1 MQFKSVIATLAFT
14 AMAANAAPVK
24 ARQAIDIDQA
34 LDQAEAM
41 YNNPQYVQVYGSQVM
56 SLVSA
61 QMTDKNPSEAD
72 VYSAFLSAKA
82 SMGPSLVS
90 EAVDSMDA
98 IIEQLGVGGEAGAQL
113 SQMMSQLHDS
123 SVISRLS
130 DMINKM
136 LDKVAEEYK
145 DGDIGTPT
153 ALTNDGKESQTSSK
167 STAVDDD
174 NSTAEEDD
182 KSTAEE
188 DDKSTAA
195 DDEKSTAEEDDKK
208 STAADDDKKSSKG
221 DDDASDDESETSGAS
236 SKTMGMFVMSVGAV
250 AGAMAALF

>member
-24 ARQAIDIDQA
+24 ARQEIDIDQA

-41 YNNPQYVQVYGSQVM
+41 YNNPQYVQIYGSQVM

-167 STAVDDD
+167 STAAD
-174 NSTAEEDD
+174 DD

-195 DDEKSTAEEDDKK
+195 DDEKSTAADDDKSTAADDEK

-250 AGAMAALF
+250 AGAMAAFF

>member
-98 IIEQLGVGGEAGAQL
+98 IIEQLGMGGEAGAQL

-167 STAVDDD
+167 STAAD
-174 NSTAEEDD
+174 DD

-195 DDEKSTAEEDDKK
+195 DDEKSTAADDDKK
-208 STAADDDKKSSKG
+208 STAEEDDKKSSKG
-221 DDDASDDESETSGAS
+221 DDDASDDDESETSGAS
-236 SKTMGMFVMSVGAV
+236 SKTMGMFVMSVGA
-250 AGAMAALF
+250 

>member
-1 MQFKSVIATLAFT
+1 
-14 AMAANAAPVK
+14 MAANAAPVK
-24 ARQAIDIDQA
+24 ARQEIDIDQA

-41 YNNPQYVQVYGSQVM
+41 YNNPQYVQAYGSQVM

-61 QMTDKNPSEAD
+61 QMTEKNPSEAD
-72 VYSAFLSAKA
+72 VYSAFLSSKA

-90 EAVDSMDA
+90 EAFDSMEA
-98 IIEQLGVGGEAGAQL
+98 VIEQLGVNGEAGAQL
-113 SQMMSQLHDS
+113 SQMMSQFRDS
-123 SVISRLS
+123 SVISRMS
-130 DMINKM
+130 DMLNKL

-153 ALTNDGKESQTSSK
+153 ALTNDGKESQTSGK
-167 STAVDDD
+167 STAGD
-174 NSTAEEDD
+174 DD
-182 KSTAEE
+182 KSTAED

-195 DDEKSTAEEDDKK
+195 DDDKKSTAADDEK

-250 AGAMAALF
+250 AGAMAAFF

>member
-1 MQFKSVIATLAFT
+1 MQFKGVIAMLAFT

-24 ARQAIDIDQA
+24 ARQELDIDQA
-34 LDQAEAM
+34 LDQAEAL
-41 YNNPQYVQVYGSQVM
+41 YNNPQYIELYGSQVM

-61 QMTDKNPSEAD
+61 QMTEANPSEAD
-72 VYSAFLSAKA
+72 VYSAFLSLKA
-82 SMGPSLVS
+82 SIGPSLVS

-98 IIEQLGVGGEAGAQL
+98 IIEQLGVGGQAGAQL
-113 SQMMSQLHDS
+113 SQIMSQMHDT

-153 ALTNDGKESQTSSK
+153 AGTNDDKESQ
-167 STAVDDD
+167 AGG
-174 NSTAEEDD
+174 
-182 KSTAEE
+182 
-188 DDKSTAA
+188 
-195 DDEKSTAEEDDKK
+195 
-208 STAADDDKKSSKG
+208 KSSKG
-221 DDDASDDESETSGAS
+221 DDDESETSAAS

-250 AGAMAALF
+250 AGAMVALF

>member
-1 MQFKSVIATLAFT
+1 MQFKGVIATLAFT
-14 AMAANAAPVK
+14 AMAVNAAPVK
-24 ARQAIDIDQA
+24 ARQEIDIDKF
-34 LDQAEAM
+34 LEQAESL
-41 YNNPQYVQVYGSQVM
+41 YNNPQYVQSYGSQVM
-56 SLVSA
+56 SLASA

-90 EAVDSMDA
+90 EAIDSIDA
-98 IIEQLGVGGEAGAQL
+98 IIEQLNVGGEAGAQL

-123 SVISRLS
+123 SVISRMS
-130 DMINKM
+130 DMINKL

-153 ALTNDGKESQTSSK
+153 AITNDDKESQAGGKSSA
-167 STAVDDD
+167 T
-174 NSTAEEDD
+174 
-182 KSTAEE
+182 
-188 DDKSTAA
+188 
-195 DDEKSTAEEDDKK
+195 
-208 STAADDDKKSSKG
+208 DDDKKSSKG
-221 DDDASDDESETSGAS
+221 DDDASDEESETSGAS

>member
-1 MQFKSVIATLAFT
+1 
-14 AMAANAAPVK
+14 
-24 ARQAIDIDQA
+24 
-34 LDQAEAM
+34 M

>member
-98 IIEQLGVGGEAGAQL
+98 IIEQLGMGGEAGAQL

-153 ALTNDGKESQTSSK
+153 ALTNDDKESQAGGK
-167 STAVDDD
+167 STA
-174 NSTAEEDD
+174 T
-182 KSTAEE
+182 
-188 DDKSTAA
+188 
-195 DDEKSTAEEDDKK
+195 
-208 STAADDDKKSSKG
+208 DDDKKSSKG

-250 AGAMAALF
+250 AGAMAAFF

>member
-24 ARQAIDIDQA
+24 ARQEIDIDQA

-41 YNNPQYVQVYGSQVM
+41 YNNPQYVQAYGSQVM

-188 DDKSTAA
+188 DDK
-195 DDEKSTAEEDDKK
+195 
-208 STAADDDKKSSKG
+208 KSSKG

-250 AGAMAALF
+250 AGAMAAFF

>member
-1 MQFKSVIATLAFT
+1 MLCTCAYGEDLLSAAATVTDIKSLEKAMSSNWAT
-14 AMAANAAPVK
+14 
-24 ARQAIDIDQA
+24 
-34 LDQAEAM
+34 EAM

>member
-98 IIEQLGVGGEAGAQL
+98 IIEQLGMGGEAGAQL

-167 STAVDDD
+167 STAAD
-174 NSTAEEDD
+174 DD

-195 DDEKSTAEEDDKK
+195 DDEKSTAADDDKK
-208 STAADDDKKSSKG
+208 STAEEDDKKSSKG
-221 DDDASDDESETSGAS
+221 DDDASDDDESETSGAS

-250 AGAMAALF
+250 AGAMAAFF

>member
-24 ARQAIDIDQA
+24 ARQEIDIDQA

-41 YNNPQYVQVYGSQVM
+41 YNNPQYVQAYGSQVM

-61 QMTDKNPSEAD
+61 QMTEKNPSEAD
-72 VYSAFLSAKA
+72 VYSAFLSFKA

-90 EAVDSMDA
+90 EAFDSMEA
-98 IIEQLGVGGEAGAQL
+98 VIEQLGVNGEAGAQL
-113 SQMMSQLHDS
+113 SQMMSQFRDS
-123 SVISRLS
+123 SVISRMS
-130 DMINKM
+130 DMLNKL

-153 ALTNDGKESQTSSK
+153 ALTNDGKESQTSGK
-167 STAVDDD
+167 STAGD
-174 NSTAEEDD
+174 DD
-182 KSTAEE
+182 KSTAED

-195 DDEKSTAEEDDKK
+195 DDDKKSTAADDEK

-250 AGAMAALF
+250 AGAMAAFF